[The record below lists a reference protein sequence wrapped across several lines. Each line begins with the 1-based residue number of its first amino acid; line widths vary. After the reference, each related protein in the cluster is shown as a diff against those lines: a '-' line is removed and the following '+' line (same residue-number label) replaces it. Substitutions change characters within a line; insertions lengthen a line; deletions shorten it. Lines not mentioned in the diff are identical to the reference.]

1 MNYQT
6 DSTDRWIFQLR
17 KLLKQWAEGMVIG
30 SFFLVLFMTLFPFHF
45 QLRDH
50 LSWTDLQNSTNAGDF
65 LVNVPFFV
73 PWGSSLTY
81 LLHQRRWRWYWILP
95 IVLVAS
101 TGLSSFV
108 ELLQLFVPS
117 RNPTAADILSNSLGG
132 IVGLSVFYLLRWT
145 IGSRLRESS
154 ILRGLTLGF
163 IAYLSF
169 SCLLSMPLERF
180 SSLKIWNDNFPLLLG
195 NEGTGDRPWQGY
207 ISELYLGDR
216 AIEPTEANNLISFP
230 SQLSQKALESSTI
243 AYYQFN
249 NQEKYTDKTG
259 QLPHLAWQGKLN
271 NSQTSQGI
279 LLSGDSWLSTETP
292 ATLLRQKITESS
304 QFTII
309 ATIATANIEQ
319 IGPARIVSFSKD
331 PFNANFSLGQD
342 KNNLVFRLKT
352 PLTGKNGSRP
362 ELLIPNIFDNLLT
375 HRLIITYADSILQ
388 IYLDSLGNFHKLALV
403 PGTVLMSYFLPA
415 KAYNSANFMFLYY
428 CLVFIPLG
436 FCLGAIDLILKWRLR
451 WKLFLIA
458 IGTILP
464 ALLLEASLNS
474 QQEIEINF
482 NHLLIDV
489 AIEAVAIASVYL
501 VAKFLLYYLKSTD
514 TVRK

>member
-1 MNYQT
+1 
-6 DSTDRWIFQLR
+6 
-17 KLLKQWAEGMVIG
+17 
-30 SFFLVLFMTLFPFHF
+30 
-45 QLRDH
+45 
-50 LSWTDLQNSTNAGDF
+50 
-65 LVNVPFFV
+65 
-73 PWGSSLTY
+73 
-81 LLHQRRWRWYWILP
+81 
-95 IVLVAS
+95 
-101 TGLSSFV
+101 
-108 ELLQLFVPS
+108 
-117 RNPTAADILSNSLGG
+117 
-132 IVGLSVFYLLRWT
+132 
-145 IGSRLRESS
+145 
-154 ILRGLTLGF
+154 
-163 IAYLSF
+163 
-169 SCLLSMPLERF
+169 MPLERF

-436 FCLGAIDLILKWRLR
+436 FCVGAIDLILKWRLR
-451 WKLFLIA
+451 WKMFLIA

-464 ALLLEASLNS
+464 ALLFEASLNS

-482 NHLLIDV
+482 NHLLIDS